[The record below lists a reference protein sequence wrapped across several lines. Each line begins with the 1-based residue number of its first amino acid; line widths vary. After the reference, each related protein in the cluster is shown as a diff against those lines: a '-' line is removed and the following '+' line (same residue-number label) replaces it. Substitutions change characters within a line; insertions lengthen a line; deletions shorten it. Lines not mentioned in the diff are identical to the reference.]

1 MINFL
6 FELLGLALDGGS
18 TGLDTRKIDR
28 NIERLKQQ
36 GWFKK
41 IFEDEK
47 YHRLFFTNRHI
58 RAYLQSNFRVNKIIN
73 NEKAQKKLL
82 NLLDEQL
89 LK

>member
-36 GWFKK
+36 GWFKS
-41 IFEDEK
+41 IYEDEK

-58 RAYLQSNFRVNKIIN
+58 RAYLQSNFRVNKIIS